1 MIQSSLRLGCVMDK
15 VTVDLKNCYG
25 IKALKTE
32 FDFSGK
38 RAYAIYAPN
47 GVMKTSFARRFKI
60 WPLAK
65 KPWTEFFQD
74 EKLPDYSPTKMVTK
88 SLATEFSSYFPMIE
102 RLVLARKPPHSLLT
116 PH

>member
-32 FDFSGK
+32 FDFSEK

-47 GVMKTSFARRFKI
+47 GVMKTSFAK
-60 WPLAK
+60 
-65 KPWTEFFQD
+65 TFQD
-74 EKLPDYSPTKMVTK
+74 
-88 SLATEFSSYFPMIE
+88 LASGQKT
-102 RLVLARKPPHSLLT
+102 VD
-116 PH
+116 